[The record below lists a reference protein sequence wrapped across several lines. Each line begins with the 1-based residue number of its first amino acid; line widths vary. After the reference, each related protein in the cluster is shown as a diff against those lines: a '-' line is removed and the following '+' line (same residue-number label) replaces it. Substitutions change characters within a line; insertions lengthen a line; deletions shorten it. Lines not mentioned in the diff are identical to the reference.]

1 MVYHVGRPAMFEGNR
16 FLPETGT
23 PIWKIVRNKTVLADC
38 EPDPLTVATWR
49 LKSLTTRFFSWRLAD
64 SRAPI
69 SVVAMNIH
77 PQFPIRLFLRQ
88 AGCRPRTGR
97 EHSRRFLRSPEM
109 PGGPLPVTTCGS
121 RFVAEENL
129 ANYTALRLAGKMPA
143 TAAGW
148 RNLFCLE
155 VHRHFPILVVA
166 RAHEL
171 VGGKRLQLPEMFLQA

>member
-49 LKSLTTRFFSWRLAD
+49 LKSLTTRFLSWRLAD

-77 PQFPIRLFLRQ
+77 PQFPIRLFCGKPDVVPGPGTNINGDFCGAPKCPEGRCLSRPADHDSSQRRTLLIIRHSDLQGKCRQ
-88 AGCRPRTGR
+88 GQR
-97 EHSRRFLRSPEM
+97 
-109 PGGPLPVTTCGS
+109 
-121 RFVAEENL
+121 
-129 ANYTALRLAGKMPA
+129 
-143 TAAGW
+143 
-148 RNLFCLE
+148 
-155 VHRHFPILVVA
+155 
-166 RAHEL
+166 
-171 VGGKRLQLPEMFLQA
+171 VGAIYSVLKYIAIFRYLS